1 MMKPIRVAVAG
12 LRLGAQRAKGY
23 LQNDNALLC
32 AVCDADLD
40 RLKDFQ
46 SQWPGVRGYSNYQL
60 MLETEEL
67 DLVNVSTPDWM
78 HFQHVKLALQLDCH
92 VLVEKPMV
100 RNLDEAKMMID
111 MVETSD
117 KTLMVGQNYRRLPVA
132 V

>member
-1 MMKPIRVAVAG
+1 MMKPIRVAVVG
-12 LRLGAQRAKGY
+12 LGLGAQRANGY
-23 LQNDNALLC
+23 LQNDDALLC

-40 RLKDFQ
+40 RLKGFQ

-100 RNLDEAKMMID
+100 RNL
-111 MVETSD
+111 ET
-117 KTLMVGQNYRRLPVA
+117 
-132 V
+132 

>member
-1 MMKPIRVAVAG
+1 
-12 LRLGAQRAKGY
+12 
-23 LQNDNALLC
+23 
-32 AVCDADLD
+32 
-40 RLKDFQ
+40 
-46 SQWPGVRGYSNYQL
+46 

-111 MVETSD
+111 MVETSG

>member
-1 MMKPIRVAVAG
+1 MMKPIRVAVVG
-12 LRLGAQRAKGY
+12 LGLGAQRANGY

-67 DLVNVSTPDWM
+67 DLVNVSIPDWM
-78 HFQHVKLALQLDCH
+78 HFSTCKIS
-92 VLVEKPMV
+92 VE
-100 RNLDEAKMMID
+100 I
-111 MVETSD
+111 
-117 KTLMVGQNYRRLPVA
+117 RLPCLSRKTYG
-132 V
+132 

>member
-1 MMKPIRVAVAG
+1 MMKPIRVAVVG
-12 LRLGAQRAKGY
+12 LGLGAQRVKGY

-111 MVETSD
+111 MVETSG